1 MGGLTDL
8 FLLFR
13 ISLIIAAWKEDGDTT
28 PAVLDLCGLKPVV
41 LREIL
46 AYVRHC
52 LLYQRGAHS
61 CRHRSVGGSNCHRH
75 SLGKHS
81 HHHRPQ
87 SQNPVLAPMEANVD
101 HRPHHHHSCHRRHY
115 RFFMFKFGTFCK
127 EKKDL
132 ADYCIFIRR
141 LLGGI

>member
-46 AYVRHC
+46 AYIRHC
-52 LLYQRGAHS
+52 VRFKRF

-87 SQNPVLAPMEANVD
+87 SQNPVLAQNPMEATGD

-115 RFFMFKFGTFCK
+115 RFFKFNFGPSVRKRWFLFTV
-127 EKKDL
+127 
-132 ADYCIFIRR
+132 RR
-141 LLGGI
+141 VPLLIVSR